1 MRTYFSFQ
9 FLSFLWMNECFDWEK
24 WMAYGLPFIL
34 PFIFAAINSKCFR
47 NNKNDSQTFSS
58 HLHRQWMNYK
68 GKKAFSAFDTYD
80 GYIIRFYF
88 TNKLQLNHMAL
99 IFGADFSFFFLR
111 EDEHWSVVLKQLMVM
126 CRHQKL
132 DHW

>member
-1 MRTYFSFQ
+1 
-9 FLSFLWMNECFDWEK
+9 
-24 WMAYGLPFIL
+24 
-34 PFIFAAINSKCFR
+34 
-47 NNKNDSQTFSS
+47 
-58 HLHRQWMNYK
+58 MNYK

-132 DHW
+132 DH